1 MEPAKL
7 FQKVKSLAK
16 NGLTQK
22 QIAVELGFKTPFTLN
37 NRLIK
42 ASQQSGKPVP
52 KFKAS
57 KKDGSSARV
66 EMVEVKRRGR
76 GEAFGINV
84 PMETLVRAG
93 INAGTSLSVKVS
105 KGRIVLSVQ

>member
-1 MEPAKL
+1 MEPAEL

-37 NRLIK
+37 NRLMK

-52 KFKAS
+52 IFKAS
-57 KKDGSSARV
+57 KKDGSSTRV

-84 PMETLVRAG
+84 PQEPLVRAG
-93 INAGTSLSVKVS
+93 IEPGTKLKVTVR

>member
-1 MEPAKL
+1 MEPAEL

-42 ASQQSGKPVP
+42 ASQQSGKPIP
-52 KFKAS
+52 IFKAS

-66 EMVEVKRRGR
+66 EMVEVKRRGK
-76 GEAFGINV
+76 GEAFGLNI
-84 PMETLVRAG
+84 PMEPLVRAG
-93 INAGTSLSVKVS
+93 IEAGAILKVS
-105 KGRIVLSVQ
+105 VRKGKIMLSVQ

>member
-1 MEPAKL
+1 MEPAEL

-52 KFKAS
+52 IFKAL
-57 KKDGSSARV
+57 KKNDSTARV
-66 EMVEVKRRGR
+66 EMVEVKRRGK
-76 GEAFGINV
+76 GEAFGVNV
-84 PMETLVRAG
+84 PQEPLVRAG
-93 INAGTSLSVKVS
+93 INTGTSLSVKVS
-105 KGRIVLSVQ
+105 KGRVVLSV

>member
-1 MEPAKL
+1 MEPAEL

-52 KFKAS
+52 IFKAS
-57 KKDGSSARV
+57 KKDGSSTRV
-66 EMVEVKRRGR
+66 EIVEVKRRGK
-76 GEAFGINV
+76 GEAFGVNV
-84 PMETLVRAG
+84 PQEPLVRAG